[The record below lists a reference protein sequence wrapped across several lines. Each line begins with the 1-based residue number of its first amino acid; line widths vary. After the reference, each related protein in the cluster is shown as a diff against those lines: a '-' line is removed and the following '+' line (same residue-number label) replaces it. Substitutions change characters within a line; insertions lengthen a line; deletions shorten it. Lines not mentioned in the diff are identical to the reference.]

1 MTWPVR
7 WFWPVEKA
15 LNVYE
20 ILTIVDDAIST
31 MKEKELQEWKAKNNR
46 LVQEA
51 LNIRRERDKL
61 EAADNG

>member
-1 MTWPVR
+1 M
-7 WFWPVEKA
+7 
-15 LNVYE
+15 YE